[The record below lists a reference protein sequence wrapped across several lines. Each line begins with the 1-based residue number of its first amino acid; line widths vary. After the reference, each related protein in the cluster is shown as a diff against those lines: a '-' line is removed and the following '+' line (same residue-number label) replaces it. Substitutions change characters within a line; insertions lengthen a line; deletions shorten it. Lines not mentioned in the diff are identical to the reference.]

1 MVYSL
6 YHCLMEVHA
15 MNCPL
20 QARRCGGCTRL
31 SVPYEKQL
39 AFKQKKVES
48 LFPGI
53 PVQPIIGMDEPFH
66 YRNKVIS
73 AFAHNQSGLISGM
86 YAYGTHYVLPTDDCL
101 LENRHAGRIIRVL
114 RGLLSDARIKA
125 YDEDRKT
132 GLIRFVQ
139 VRYAERTKQALVTI
153 VTSQPV
159 FDAGQEIARQLMKR
173 CPDVRTVVQNI
184 NPRST
189 SAVLGFQERI
199 LAGPGFIEDLFL
211 DKKVRLSSRAFYQI
225 NTVQAEKLY
234 LKALSLSRMKQ
245 DDLVL
250 DAYCGIGLIGLLAA
264 DQVQEVTGV
273 EINAA
278 AVRDAETIARLNDA
292 GQISFHTGDAAAFMK
307 KNSGY
312 SLVFLDPPRC
322 GLDKNAIDALIRLAP
337 ERICYISCNPE
348 TQARDYRFLS
358 AAGYRADIL
367 QPVDMFPHT
376 DHIESIM
383 ILTRAGL

>member
-1 MVYSL
+1 
-6 YHCLMEVHA
+6 

-159 FDAGQEIARQLMKR
+159 FDAGQEIARQLMER

-199 LAGPGFIEDLFL
+199 LSGPGFIEDLFL

-278 AVRDAETIARLNDA
+278 AIRDAETIAQLNGA
-292 GQISFHTGDAAAFMK
+292 GRISFHTGDAAAFMK

-322 GLDKNAIDALIRLAP
+322 GLDKKAIDALIRLAP